1 MHYEEQFMKLSFKQ
15 PFRKFTLI
23 RIHNHMPEL
32 EKDFELTFNLA
43 ELHLDSLQ
51 QKIEYFIMDES

>member
-1 MHYEEQFMKLSFKQ
+1 
-15 PFRKFTLI
+15 
-23 RIHNHMPEL
+23 MPEL